1 MPDLTRI
8 INDLFALL
16 HARQVE
22 ISSSPVSPARFAEL
36 LTLIDQHVI
45 TAKIAREVLS
55 AMMSGDNRSARAIID
70 TSGQQQIDDHAHL
83 LQLCRAALRDSP
95 NEVSATPPSEL
106 RVTPRTNCSDLQ
118 VAEYKKGKSRV
129 MKHFVGHVM
138 KQTRGRANGP
148 LVTQLFEQLLQE
160 NAGSPPLDHK

>member
-1 MPDLTRI
+1 MFDTCHPHRSLNATVRI

-22 ISSSPVSPARFAEL
+22 ISSSPVTPARLAEL

-55 AMMSGDNRSARAIID
+55 AMMSGDSRSARAIID

-83 LQLCRAALRDSP
+83 LQLCRDVLRDSP
-95 NEVSATPPSEL
+95 NEVLSAGTVGP
-106 RVTPRTNCSDLQ
+106 CSD
-118 VAEYKKGKSRV
+118 
-129 MKHFVGHVM
+129 H
-138 KQTRGRANGP
+138 
-148 LVTQLFEQLLQE
+148 
-160 NAGSPPLDHK
+160 